1 MFRRVLLFVDQSIV
15 FSSQQAV
22 RMWQDLFSALALVL
36 VIEGLL
42 PFLTPGGYRKIL
54 AGMLDMDDRKLRMMG
69 LISMF
74 AGLFF
79 LYLVRN

>member
-1 MFRRVLLFVDQSIV
+1 MFRRVLLFVGQSIV
-15 FSSQQAV
+15 LSSQQAV

-42 PFLTPGGYRKIL
+42 PFLTPGGYRKVVTS
-54 AGMLDMDDRKLRMMG
+54 MLDMDDRKLRMMG

>member
-1 MFRRVLLFVDQSIV
+1 
-15 FSSQQAV
+15 
-22 RMWQDLFSALALVL
+22 MWQDLFSALALVL

-42 PFLTPGGYRKIL
+42 PFLTPAGYRKAMIS
-54 AGMLDMDDRKLRMMG
+54 MLQMDDRKLRVMG
-69 LISMF
+69 LSSML